1 MMDTKPIA
9 LSLRPE
15 AIPESLTSIPRWL
28 LWKYIKKKKPDGTVF
43 WTKVPFQ
50 CDGTPASTTNPATWC
65 SYEEAL
71 DAWMVG
77 DFDGIGMTLGADV
90 QGIDLDDCRDPETG
104 ELSELAKEV
113 LDRIDG
119 YAEVSPSGTGIKLF
133 AKTNLDGSRT
143 KKEMGVELYREG
155 RYFTVTGQA
164 MGGGHDDLSD
174 EVQALDWLIERV
186 WGESM
191 SGLVLTGDA
200 ADLELALYRAPLEDW
215 DIERVRDEIAPYLD
229 LEMHY
234 EDWIRVGQALY
245 HQFDGDEE
253 AFELWDEMFQDS
265 SKYGGEAYG
274 RDRWKSFKTQR
285 SFGRG
290 PVTLASVIKMVK
302 GKRDEVKRT
311 ERDKTMAS
319 LMDAVE
325 ATTDPRD
332 LQEKVAAKV
341 ANDGDLSDVEREQVA
356 AAIQSKAKTLGVK
369 LEIATVRGWVRARV
383 KGTGGFIHLNDDGH
397 PLCTLENFRT
407 LVEKLQWTIRYNVI
421 KKAIEILI
429 PGESFTRDNRDNAAL
444 ACMLS
449 ECEKVRMPTKHIA
462 QYLIRVAD
470 ENQYNPVATWI
481 LSREWDGVSR
491 LDQFFATV
499 KSPVAIKDKLMR
511 KWGIQAVAAAFSPDG
526 IAAQGILTFVG
537 PQNIGKTTWFRK
549 LVPDELDSVLTGH
562 TLDLKSKDSI
572 FIALT
577 YWIVELGELDAT
589 FKKSE
594 VSAMKAF
601 ITQPQDK
608 LRRPYAAVES
618 NFGRRTVFGGSVN
631 GEEFLADPTGNR
643 RYLTIP
649 VEGFEF
655 DHSVDMQQVWAEF
668 HSLWMG
674 GEAFFLSMDEVSE
687 LNTHNEQFT
696 IIDPLSERIASSFG
710 WGPHVVMWDW
720 MTVTDVLMKIGIREP
735 TKGQTIA
742 GSAIIRR
749 LNGGQ
754 RKRSNGRV
762 LLAVPDDLN
771 DFLG

>member
-9 LSLRPE
+9 LALRPE

-28 LWKYIKKKKPDGTVF
+28 LWRYIKKTKPNGETV
-43 WTKVPFQ
+43 WAKVPFQ
-50 CDGTPASTTNPATWC
+50 GNGVPASTTNPATWC
-65 SYEEAL
+65 SFEDAI

-77 DFDGIGMTLGADV
+77 DFDGIGLVLGADV
-90 QGIDLDDCRDPETG
+90 QGIDLDDCRDPDTG
-104 ELSELAKEV
+104 ELNELATEV
-113 LDRIDG
+113 LEKVEG

-143 KKEMGVELYREG
+143 KKEVGVELYREG
-155 RYFTVTGQA
+155 RYFTVTGQV
-164 MGGGHDDLSD
+164 MGDAHADVSD

-191 SGLVLTGDA
+191 AGSVMTGDA
-200 ADLELALYRAPLEDW
+200 ADLELALYRAPLDDW
-215 DIERVRDEIAPYLD
+215 DEDKVRDEIAPYLD
-229 LEMHY
+229 LDMHY
-234 EDWIRVGQALY
+234 EDWIKVGQALY
-245 HQFDGDEE
+245 HQFDGSEE
-253 AFELWDEMFQDS
+253 GFALWDEMFQDS
-265 SKYGGEAYG
+265 SKYGGESYG
-274 RDRWKSFKTQR
+274 RDRWRSFKTHR
-285 SFGRG
+285 AFGRG

-302 GKRDEVKRT
+302 GKRDEVKRS
-311 ERDKTMAS
+311 ERDKTMAA

-325 ATTDPRD
+325 DTTDPRD

-341 ANDGDLSDVEREQVA
+341 ANDGELSDVEREQVA
-356 AAIQSKAKTLGVK
+356 AAIQAKAKTLGVK
-369 LEIATVRGWVRARV
+369 LEIATVRGWVKARV
-383 KGTGGFIHLNDDGH
+383 RGTGGFVHLNDEGH
-397 PLCTLENFRT
+397 PLCTLENFRI
-407 LVEKLQWTIRYNVI
+407 LVEKLEWTIRYNVI

-491 LDQFFATV
+491 LDQFFGTV
-499 KSPVAIKDKLMR
+499 KSGVLIKDKLIR

-549 LVPDELDSVLTGH
+549 LAPDDLDVVLTGH

-649 VEGFEF
+649 VDGFEF
-655 DHSVDMQQVWAEF
+655 DHNVDMQQVWAEF
-668 HSLWMG
+668 HALWKG
-674 GEAFFLSMDEVSE
+674 GEAFFLSMDEVAE

-696 IIDPLSERIASSFG
+696 IIDPLGERIAASFG

-720 MTVTDVLMKIGIREP
+720 MTVTDVLMKIGIKEP

-742 GSAIIRR
+742 GSAIIRK

-754 RKRSNGRV
+754 RKKSNGRV

>member
-1 MMDTKPIA
+1 MMDTKPEA
-9 LSLRPE
+9 LAVQPATIPDSLK
-15 AIPESLTSIPRWL
+15 AIDRWL
-28 LWKYIKKKKPDGTVF
+28 LWRYIKKTKPNGETV

-50 CDGTPASTTNPATWC
+50 GNGVPASTTNPATWC
-65 SYEEAL
+65 SYEDAL
-71 DAWMVG
+71 DAWMIG
-77 DFDGIGMTLGADV
+77 DFDGIGITLGSDI
-90 QGIDLDDCRDPETG
+90 QGIDLDDCRDPDTG
-104 ELSELAKEV
+104 ELNELATEV
-113 LDRIDG
+113 LEKVEG

-143 KKEMGVELYREG
+143 KKEVGVELYREG
-155 RYFTVTGQA
+155 RYFTVTGQV
-164 MGGGHDDLSD
+164 MGPGHIDLSD
-174 EVQALDWLIERV
+174 EVQALDWLIEKV

-191 SGLVLTGDA
+191 AGSVMTGDA

-215 DIERVRDEIAPYLD
+215 DEDKVRDEIAPYLD
-229 LEMHY
+229 LDMHY
-234 EDWIRVGQALY
+234 EDWIKVGQAIY
-245 HQFDGDEE
+245 HQFDGSEE
-253 AFELWDEMFQDS
+253 GFALWDEMFQDS
-265 SKYGGEAYG
+265 GKYGGESYG
-274 RDRWKSFKTQR
+274 RDRWRSFKTHR
-285 SFGRG
+285 AFGRG

-311 ERDKTMAS
+311 ERDKTMS
-319 LMDAVE
+319 MLMDAVE
-325 ATTDPRD
+325 DTTDPRD

-356 AAIQSKAKTLGVK
+356 AAIQAKAKTLGVK

-383 KGTGGFIHLNDDGH
+383 KGTGGFIHLNDEGH
-397 PLCTLENFRT
+397 PLCTLENFRS

-470 ENQYNPVATWI
+470 ENQYNPVATWV
-481 LSREWDGVSR
+481 LSKEWDGVSR
-491 LDQFFATV
+491 LDQFFGTV
-499 KSPVAIKDKLMR
+499 KSPVSIKDKLMR

-549 LVPDELDSVLTGH
+549 LAPDDLDAVLTGH

-655 DHSVDMQQVWAEF
+655 DHNVDMQQVWAEF
-668 HSLWMG
+668 HSLWTG
-674 GEAFFLSMDEVSE
+674 GEAFFLSMDEVAE

-696 IIDPLSERIASSFG
+696 IIDPLGERIAAAFG

-720 MTVTDVLMKIGIREP
+720 MTVTDVLMKIGIKEP

-742 GSAIIRR
+742 GSAIIRK
-749 LNGGQ
+749 LNGNQ
-754 RKRSNGRV
+754 KRKSNGASLV
-762 LLAVPDDLN
+762 AVPDELN
-771 DFLG
+771 DFLE

>member
-65 SYEEAL
+65 RYEEAL
-71 DAWMVG
+71 DAWMIG

-104 ELSELAKEV
+104 ELNELAQEV
-113 LDRIDG
+113 LDRVDG

-164 MGGGHDDLSD
+164 MGDGHDDLSD
-174 EVQALDWLIERV
+174 EVQTLDWLIERV

-191 SGLVLTGDA
+191 SGLVMTGDA

-215 DIERVRDEIAPYLD
+215 DADKVRDEIAPYLD
-229 LEMHY
+229 LDMHY

-245 HQFDGDEE
+245 HQFDGDDEG
-253 AFELWDEMFQDS
+253 FELWDEMFQDS
-265 SKYGGEAYG
+265 GKYGGESYG
-274 RDRWKSFKTQR
+274 RDRWRSFKTHR
-285 SFGRG
+285 AFGRG
-290 PVTLASVIKMVK
+290 PVTLASVIKLVK
-302 GKRDEVKRT
+302 GKRDEVKRS
-311 ERDKTMAS
+311 ERDKTMAT
-319 LMDAVE
+319 LMDSVE
-325 ATTDPRD
+325 NTTDPRD
-332 LQEKVAAKV
+332 LQEKIAAKV
-341 ANDGDLSDVEREQVA
+341 ANDGELSDVEREQVA

-383 KGTGGFIHLNDDGH
+383 RGSGGFIHLNDDGH
-397 PLCTLENFRT
+397 PLCTLENFRA

-491 LDQFFATV
+491 LDQFFGTV

-549 LVPDELDSVLTGH
+549 LAPDELDSVLTGH

-668 HSLWMG
+668 HSLWTG

-696 IIDPLSERIASSFG
+696 IIDPLGERIASSFG

-742 GSAIIRR
+742 GSAIIRK
-749 LNGGQ
+749 LNGNKK
-754 RKRSNGRV
+754 RKSNGASLV
-762 LLAVPDDLN
+762 AVPDELN
-771 DFLG
+771 GFLE

>member
-499 KSPVAIKDKLMR
+499 KSPVAIKDKLLR